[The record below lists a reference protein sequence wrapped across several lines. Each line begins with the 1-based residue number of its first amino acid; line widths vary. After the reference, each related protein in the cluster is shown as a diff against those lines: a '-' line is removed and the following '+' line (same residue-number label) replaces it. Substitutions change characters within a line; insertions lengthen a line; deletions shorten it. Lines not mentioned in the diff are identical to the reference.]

1 VCASEVNAVVPIV
14 DTDTWICIS
23 AFSVGA
29 KTSGSQNAL
38 HALPCQT
45 REITKAKP
53 ISETSE
59 AARRLVAMY
68 FYCMLAYGGRRD

>member
-53 ISETSE
+53 SEM
-59 AARRLVAMY
+59 LHNVGMY